1 MPIEA
6 KLDKTHGPQA
16 QCTCDTCKKETV
28 TLRAKMNNSSAIH
41 MNSNIKNK
49 SLIENMKTVHQQLAK
64 QGWTVKRKLIIC
76 PSCASN
82 LNKEIKT
89 VTVKQEV
96 RQPTQKQKRDIALIL
111 GEFYDTDK
119 QCYKGDGTDQKVAE
133 YLSDGIMWGW
143 VKQIRED
150 FYGPDGN
157 ESDEIAVE
165 EIKTWMASLE
175 VAIKEN
181 GNAMIECEKTL
192 KVLEHL
198 KQQGST
204 MLKRLNNG

>member
-16 QCTCDTCKKETV
+16 QCTCDQCKKK
-28 TLRAKMNNSSAIH
+28 TLLVRAKIGACD
-41 MNSNIKNK
+41 IKKLNK
-49 SLIENMKTVHQQLAK
+49 TGYQAIENMKTVHQQLAK
-64 QGWTVKRKLIIC
+64 HGWTVKRKLIIC

-198 KQQGST
+198 KQQGSS